1 MKVMYRVKDRISS
14 EKSEQIKVCKKCGS
28 SSIIE
33 IRHWHANQMVDF
45 DKKETIMTQGY
56 AMCEGCRHYDDMEYL
71 TLEKDVSEYIKPT
84 KQVQEKRS

>member
-71 TLEKDVSEYIKPT
+71 TLEKDVKEYIKPT
-84 KQVQEKRS
+84 KQVQEKA